1 MTDTINFS
9 AMPDLQDVLLR
20 WVKSLTSEKNASKHT
35 LRAYQK
41 DVRDFLAHM
50 TEHFGAPPSLDTLS
64 TLKLQDFRGWLS
76 KLAARENGASTRARA
91 VSTLRS
97 FFAWLDKKGILHNPV
112 IQHLKTPKLP
122 KTLPKAMDAR
132 QTRELI
138 ENTDI
143 LQKDHDCWISLRDQ
157 ALFTLLYGCGLRI
170 DEALSLNYGERPQ
183 SDSIIVRG
191 KGNKERLVPVLP
203 VVKNAIDSYVAAC
216 PIKSF
221 ENKDPL
227 FIGAQGKRL
236 NQGVAQKQMR
246 DLRKM
251 LGLPDSATPH
261 ALRHSFATHILQNGG
276 NLRVIQELL
285 GHVSLST
292 TQRYTDLD
300 NEALFDIYDKCHPRA

>member
-1 MTDTINFS
+1 MTQPLQFS
-9 AMPDLQDVLLR
+9 AMPDLQDFLSR
-20 WVKSLTSEKNASKHT
+20 WVKSLTSEKNMSRHT

-41 DVRDFLAHM
+41 DVRDFLLFL
-50 TEHFGAPPSLDTLS
+50 TEHLGAPPSLDTLS
-64 TLKLQDFRGWLS
+64 ELKLQDFRGWLS
-76 KLAARENGASTRARA
+76 KMAAQDNGASTRARA

-97 FFAWLDKKGILHNPV
+97 FFNWLDKKGIVHNPV

-122 KTLPKAMDAR
+122 KALPKALDPKQAKD
-132 QTRELI
+132 LL
-138 ENTDI
+138 ENTAI
-143 LQKDHDCWISLRDQ
+143 LQEQENWISLRDQ

-170 DEALSLNYGERPQ
+170 DEALSLNYGNRPQ
-183 SDSIIVRG
+183 NGSIIVKG
-191 KGNKERLVPVLP
+191 KGNKERMVPVLP
-203 VVKNAIDSYVAAC
+203 VVENAIQSYLATC
-216 PIKSF
+216 PVSDFKS
-221 ENKDPL
+221 NAPL

-251 LGLPDSATPH
+251 LGLPDSVTPH

-300 NEALFDIYDKCHPRA
+300 NDALFDIYDKCHPRA